1 MRKLLFS
8 LAILFSISVAHA
20 QENFNID
27 DLPNILV
34 RELNKF
40 RIKNGLD
47 TFEVNQ
53 VLIDAATID
62 GNKFAKAGVAKV
74 DPEKVKKN
82 LVKAGG
88 TKKGEE
94 VTMLSPVNKGRDNY
108 KTAEVAKVI
117 WTRWENN
124 KKDKEVLLKPQYML
138 IGIKCAMQKDGK
150 KVVATAVFGGYDS
163 FNTGAKKKKELAVP
177 FNTKSKSLLTA
188 DAKSCKTCEKWK
200 NYGLISIVQRP

>member
-1 MRKLLFS
+1 MRKLILLFILL
-8 LAILFSISVAHA
+8 LAVTFTQA
-20 QENFNID
+20 QDNFNLD
-27 DLPNILV
+27 ELPNVLV

-47 TFEVNQ
+47 TFEMND
-53 VLIDAATID
+53 VLITAAGIDAKTFVKSGA
-62 GNKFAKAGVAKV
+62 AKV

-94 VTMLSPVNKGRDNY
+94 VAMLAPVSKGRDNY
-108 KTAEVAKVI
+108 KTEEVAKVI

-124 KKDKEVLLKPQYML
+124 KKDKEILLKAQYML
-138 IGIKCAMQKDGK
+138 IGIKCEMLKDGK

-163 FNTGAKKKKELAVP
+163 FNTGAKMKKE
-177 FNTKSKSLLTA
+177 
-188 DAKSCKTCEKWK
+188 
-200 NYGLISIVQRP
+200 

>member
-1 MRKLLFS
+1 MRKLLLSFI
-8 LAILFSISVAHA
+8 ILLSVSASHA

-27 DLPNILV
+27 DLPQVLV

-40 RIKNGLD
+40 RMSNGLD

-53 VLIDAATID
+53 VLIEAAAID
-62 GNKFAKAGVAKV
+62 GKKFASAGAAKV

-94 VTMLSPVNKGRDNY
+94 VTMLAPVSKGRDNY

-117 WTRWENN
+117 WTRWTNN
-124 KKDKEVLLKPQYML
+124 KKDKTQIDVRFTFL
-138 IGIKCAMQKDGK
+138 CRC
-150 KVVATAVFGGYDS
+150 KVI
-163 FNTGAKKKKELAVP
+163 N
-177 FNTKSKSLLTA
+177 
-188 DAKSCKTCEKWK
+188 
-200 NYGLISIVQRP
+200 

>member
-1 MRKLLFS
+1 MRKIILSVAFLFFT
-8 LAILFSISVAHA
+8 LAINA
-20 QENFNID
+20 QDNFNID
-27 DLPNILV
+27 ELPSILV

-53 VLIDAATID
+53 VLVDASAID
-62 GNKFAKAGVAKV
+62 GNKFAKSGAAKV

-94 VTMLSPVNKGRDNY
+94 VTMLAPVSKGRDNY
-108 KTAEVAKVI
+108 KTEEVAKVI

-124 KKDKEVLLKPQYML
+124 KKDLILRNYLLHNPFILKIIINDIVICFFVLRTL
-138 IGIKCAMQKDGK
+138 
-150 KVVATAVFGGYDS
+150 
-163 FNTGAKKKKELAVP
+163 
-177 FNTKSKSLLTA
+177 
-188 DAKSCKTCEKWK
+188 
-200 NYGLISIVQRP
+200 NYINSQAIFRFL

>member
-1 MRKLLFS
+1 MRKLLLSF
-8 LAILFSISVAHA
+8 AFLFFVTAFQA
-20 QENFNID
+20 QDNFNID
-27 DLPNILV
+27 ELPSVLV

-53 VLIDAATID
+53 VLIDAAGID
-62 GNKFAKAGVAKV
+62 TKKFAKAGVAKV

-94 VTMLSPVNKGRDNY
+94 VTMLAPVSKGRDNY

-117 WTRWENN
+117 WTRWTNN
-124 KKDKEVLLKPQYML
+124 KKDKEVLLKAQYML
-138 IGIKCAMQKDGK
+138 IGIKCEMPSGTNEVCGD
-150 KVVATAVFGGYDS
+150 
-163 FNTGAKKKKELAVP
+163 
-177 FNTKSKSLLTA
+177 
-188 DAKSCKTCEKWK
+188 CEPP
-200 NYGLISIVQRP
+200 L